1 MISNKYS
8 EAADAVNPPSAP
20 APRAEGMAGLAK
32 GLAIL
37 EAFGSQHASLTI
49 SEAADLANISRAAAR
64 RCLHQL
70 VELGYLIAK
79 GRQFQPTPR
88 VMRLS
93 AAYLSA
99 ATLPELARPLLADA
113 RDRLGES
120 ISLTLF
126 DDGFVVFVARSE
138 VTRVVST
145 GFRIGIRAPAWN
157 TAAGRVLLGAL
168 TDDEVRAYLDGA
180 DIVERTPHT
189 VTDRS
194 QLAGIVREAKRQGF
208 SINDEEVEL
217 GMRSLAV
224 PVHGADGRIIAAVS
238 TSTLVARTS
247 VQHVREHFL
256 PVLQELAVRIEC
268 LL

>member
-8 EAADAVNPPSAP
+8 EGTDAVNPPAVR

-49 SEAADLANISRAAAR
+49 SQAAELANISRAAAR
-64 RCLHQL
+64 RCLLQL

-88 VMRLS
+88 VMRLG

-99 ATLPELARPLLADA
+99 ATLPELARPLLTET
-113 RDRLGES
+113 RDRLRES

-138 VTRVVST
+138 VARVVST

-168 TDDEVRAYLDGA
+168 TDEELRTYLDGA
-180 DIVERTPHT
+180 DIVECTPHT
-189 VTDRS
+189 VTDRAR
-194 QLAGIVREAKRQGF
+194 LAAIVREARLQGF
-208 SINDEEVEL
+208 NINDEEVEL

-224 PVHGADGRIIAAVS
+224 PVHGADGRIVAAVS
-238 TSTLVARTS
+238 TSTLVARTALS
-247 VQHVREHFL
+247 EVRERFL
-256 PVLQELAVRIEC
+256 PVLQELASRIER

>member
-1 MISNKYS
+1 
-8 EAADAVNPPSAP
+8 
-20 APRAEGMAGLAK
+20 MAGLAK

-120 ISLTLF
+120 ISLTRFPAGLF
-126 DDGFVVFVARSE
+126 VFVPRSE
-138 VTRVVST
+138 APPVVSP
-145 GFRIGIRAPAWN
+145 GGRFRP
-157 TAAGRVLLGAL
+157 
-168 TDDEVRAYLDGA
+168 
-180 DIVERTPHT
+180 P
-189 VTDRS
+189 S
-194 QLAGIVREAKRQGF
+194 
-208 SINDEEVEL
+208 
-217 GMRSLAV
+217 
-224 PVHGADGRIIAAVS
+224 P
-238 TSTLVARTS
+238 
-247 VQHVREHFL
+247 
-256 PVLQELAVRIEC
+256 
-268 LL
+268 

>member
-79 GRQFQPTPR
+79 GRQFQPTPL

-93 AAYLSA
+93 AACLSA
-99 ATLPELARPLLADA
+99 ATLPEHSRPLSADE
-113 RDRLGES
+113 LWEWKYC
-120 ISLTLF
+120 
-126 DDGFVVFVARSE
+126 
-138 VTRVVST
+138 VSAC
-145 GFRIGIRAPAWN
+145 RP
-157 TAAGRVLLGAL
+157 
-168 TDDEVRAYLDGA
+168 
-180 DIVERTPHT
+180 
-189 VTDRS
+189 
-194 QLAGIVREAKRQGF
+194 
-208 SINDEEVEL
+208 
-217 GMRSLAV
+217 
-224 PVHGADGRIIAAVS
+224 
-238 TSTLVARTS
+238 
-247 VQHVREHFL
+247 
-256 PVLQELAVRIEC
+256 
-268 LL
+268 